1 MQTDSFN
8 NSSSLNNLGYSVCMI
23 RIGRP
28 STKERSSFGQR
39 LAAAREQA
47 SVTQVELAQKLGVIQ
62 QVIAAWERRDSALK
76 PEQIRSLAIALGT
89 STDYLLGMSE
99 MPKSGNEPSGKTRQ
113 VFAKVSQLPR
123 RQQQKIVEV
132 VEAMVAQHAHTT

>member
-1 MQTDSFN
+1 
-8 NSSSLNNLGYSVCMI
+8 MI

-28 STKERSSFGQR
+28 GKKERSGFGQR
-39 LAAAREQA
+39 LAAARELA
-47 SVTQVELAQKLGVIQ
+47 GVTQVELAQKLGVIQ

-76 PEQIRSLAIALGT
+76 PEQIRSLAQALGT
-89 STDYLLGMSE
+89 STDHLLGMSE
-99 MPKSGNEPSGKTRQ
+99 LPKSGNGPSGKARQ

-132 VEAMVAQHAHTT
+132 VEALVDKAVVSH